1 MAVKVQCPDCDWR
14 ASVGDQLAGK
24 VIRCKKCNGRVNV
37 ATTVHPE
44 VKFTPNTG
52 PGGMSEEMPKE
63 IGGFEVRRV
72 LGAGAF
78 GTVYLGHDRTLDR
91 PVALK
96 VPHAHS
102 FRTPQARK
110 RFETEARA
118 VAQLRHPHIVP
129 IYSAGF
135 DGEHYF
141 IAAQF
146 IAGPTPKGG
155 GPVKA
160 MSLEDAIDEQPDG
173 LGFAKS
179 ARIVHDLAE
188 ALAYAHELGVVHRDV
203 KPANVLLDEKGRA
216 HLADFGLAHQESSAE
231 KLTHDGAIL
240 GTPAYMAPEQA
251 KGREGDVLPA
261 CDQYSLGIVLYE
273 LLTGKVP
280 FSGPVGLVLSLHQ
293 NEEVKPPHKVR
304 PGIPLDLETI
314 CLKAL
319 EKDPEK
325 RYGSCGEMAADLG
338 RWLEAVATGKR
349 GSRRCSTTISR
360 ETSYLLSAVH
370 GHA

>member
-1 MAVKVQCPDCDWR
+1 MAVKVQCPDCNWR
-14 ASVGDQLAGK
+14 ANIGDQFAGK

-37 ATTVHPE
+37 AATVHPE
-44 VKFTPNTG
+44 AKFTLNRG

-63 IGGFEVRRV
+63 IGGFEVRRI

-160 MSLEDAIDEQPDG
+160 MTLEDAIDEQADG

-179 ARIVHDLAE
+179 ARIVHDLAD
-188 ALAYAHELGVVHRDV
+188 R
-203 KPANVLLDEKGRA
+203 PR
-216 HLADFGLAHQESSAE
+216 
-231 KLTHDGAIL
+231 
-240 GTPAYMAPEQA
+240 
-251 KGREGDVLPA
+251 RR
-261 CDQYSLGIVLYE
+261 
-273 LLTGKVP
+273 
-280 FSGPVGLVLSLHQ
+280 
-293 NEEVKPPHKVR
+293 VR
-304 PGIPLDLETI
+304 
-314 CLKAL
+314 
-319 EKDPEK
+319 
-325 RYGSCGEMAADLG
+325 
-338 RWLEAVATGKR
+338 
-349 GSRRCSTTISR
+349 
-360 ETSYLLSAVH
+360 
-370 GHA
+370 